1 VLSNSRLKRSLDEV
15 RDAVEDVLTT
25 ALGKWIISAKLTKLT
40 RKNDNIIVEGKY
52 EGLLEEGTFR
62 IVLNSKTLDVVEY
75 EIK

>member
-1 VLSNSRLKRSLDEV
+1 MLSNSRLKRSLDEV

>member
-1 VLSNSRLKRSLDEV
+1 MLSNSKVKRGLDEIRCV
-15 RDAVEDVLTT
+15 VEDVLTT

-40 RKNDNIIVEGKY
+40 RENDNIIVEGKY